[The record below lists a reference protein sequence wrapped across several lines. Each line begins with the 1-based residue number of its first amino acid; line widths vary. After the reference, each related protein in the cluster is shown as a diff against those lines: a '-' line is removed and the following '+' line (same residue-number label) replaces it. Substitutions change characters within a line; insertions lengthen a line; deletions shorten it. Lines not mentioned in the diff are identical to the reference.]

1 MKPAEDCLCCS
12 ASEEM
17 RWSYLERGN
26 AQASLLLQISNSS
39 KGFSNIKDTKDY
51 KDFYNAENEESVP
64 ALFSSNPRKDCDRLF
79 CFFPF
84 KGFQSNQIVPVA
96 GVFIVLSIS
105 TNNCERNEIIKNHK
119 FQAFSEIYDAVNNK
133 YLPS

>member
-1 MKPAEDCLCCS
+1 MKPTEDCLCCS

-39 KGFSNIKDTKDY
+39 KGFSNIKGTKDY
-51 KDFYNAENEESVP
+51 KDFYNAENEESVL

-84 KGFQSNQIVPVA
+84 KRWADVENGPVIHS
-96 GVFIVLSIS
+96 VS
-105 TNNCERNEIIKNHK
+105 TAIG
-119 FQAFSEIYDAVNNK
+119 
-133 YLPS
+133 P